1 MVRVS
6 RVARARRV
14 RVVFSRRATARA
26 RSDAAHHHRA
36 PLQTLTS
43 LFPKT
48 RPRVLFLLARGMRGL
63 FACFD
68 TKLNDTGIQSRK
80 MLYSVDFWDFVER
93 DFRRFFPSDAAFSES
108 HTVVFPVLRFRK
120 ITARFLESHT
130 VVFVDFRWCYKSTT
144 RKCFRRVVFVVGIA
158 AARLILPDART
169 RASPVRSRS
178 RTFRVRVALEPHSCA

>member
-1 MVRVS
+1 
-6 RVARARRV
+6 
-14 RVVFSRRATARA
+14 
-26 RSDAAHHHRA
+26 
-36 PLQTLTS
+36 
-43 LFPKT
+43 
-48 RPRVLFLLARGMRGL
+48 MRGL

-93 DFRRFFPSDAAFSES
+93 DFRGFFPSFDAAFSES

-158 AARLILPDART
+158 VARLILPDART

>member
-1 MVRVS
+1 MDKQLEILTD
-6 RVARARRV
+6 A
-14 RVVFSRRATARA
+14 VFLKKW
-26 RSDAAHHHRA
+26 
-36 PLQTLTS
+36 PKKFLGGI
-43 LFPKT
+43 FPKT

-144 RKCFRRVVFVVGIA
+144 RKCFRRVSVRRGDRRGA
-158 AARLILPDART
+158 PHSTRRT
-169 RASPVRSRS
+169 HTRVAGTFTLANVPRTSRS
-178 RTFRVRVALEPHSCA
+178 